1 MVRQR
6 RRAKAASCVVRERRG
21 QSSVE
26 YAIVLGAFLA
36 VVLAL
41 GAFWAMARD
50 GTLQRLSERAA
61 SHALSGEGAIGGMRD
76 IVLF

>member
-1 MVRQR
+1 MARSGR
-6 RRAKAASCVVRERRG
+6 GTDAASRVMRERRG

-26 YAIVLGAFLA
+26 YAVVLGAFLA

-41 GAFWAMARD
+41 GAFWAMAGD

-61 SHALSGEGAIGGMRD
+61 SHALSGEGAVGGMRD
-76 IVLF
+76 IALF

>member
-1 MVRQR
+1 MARSGR
-6 RRAKAASCVVRERRG
+6 GTDAASRVMRERCG

-61 SHALSGEGAIGGMRD
+61 SHALSGEGAVGGMRD
-76 IVLF
+76 IALF